1 MTNVETPNSLAYLV
15 FSLFSSFGFRH
26 SSFPYWALAALVAIF
41 LIAAWRAV
49 VLYRRTRYT
58 VSQVPLY
65 LLNYFLNRVVWR
77 TTVSGPLPIPIDQ
90 GAIIASN
97 HRVGID
103 PLFIAM
109 TTPRPVHWM
118 VAREYCE
125 LWTVGWG
132 FRILQAIPTNRAG
145 IDTAAT
151 RMAIRLAQQGEL
163 VGILPEGRIN
173 KSEDLLLPGR
183 PGAALIALKARA
195 AIVPCYISGARMRES
210 PFSSFF
216 MRARVHV
223 EVGPP
228 MDLSPWYDRVDD
240 RQAHEEITRL
250 VLKEIARLA
259 GRVDFEPQLAG
270 RRWKPGSEVEED

>member
-1 MTNVETPNSLAYLV
+1 MSNVAAKNPFVHLDFGLLA
-15 FSLFSSFGFRH
+15 SFGFRP
-26 SSFPYWALAALVAIF
+26 SSFPYWALAALAALC
-41 LIAAWRAV
+41 LILLWRGV

-58 VSQVPLY
+58 IPQVPLY

-77 TTVSGPLPIPIDQ
+77 TTVSGPLPIPMDK
-90 GAIIASN
+90 GAIIVSN
-97 HRVGID
+97 HRVGVD

-173 KSEDLLLPGR
+173 KSEELLLPGR
-183 PGAALIALKARA
+183 PGAALIALKARVP
-195 AIVPCYISGARMRES
+195 IVPCYISGARMRES

-228 MDLSPWYDRVDD
+228 MDLSPWYDRADD
-240 RQAHEEITRL
+240 RQAHQEITL
-250 VLKEIARLA
+250 LLLKEIARLA
-259 GRVDFEPQLAG
+259 GRDDFEPQLAG
-270 RRWKPGSEVEED
+270 RRWKPGTEVEEV